1 MIRSMRVVQWCMRH
15 TACGFCTRCVSDSYS
30 TVLHELG
37 FATMMHVFLCYSLLE
52 YSRSLDLTDS
62 LPFVLSVFILFVV
75 FHASILLVYCLYGLP
90 YFLSPLG
97 PHR

>member
-30 TVLHELG
+30 TVLHELE
-37 FATMMHVFLCYSLLE
+37 FAAMMHVLFCYTFLK

-62 LPFVLSVFILFVV
+62 LSFVLCVFILFVG
-75 FHASILLVYCLYGLP
+75 FHASILLVCCLYGLP